1 MTQGEIGPLVAKFGG
16 TSMARPDLVMNQLE
30 YPDNRA
36 DVVVV
41 SAPGTDSIY
50 ADKTTDMLIGLQD
63 GVYIPDDIQTRFEH
77 MLERTGGGSDEKSR
91 EVVAQIPQD
100 LSEWESR
107 GDPIEALGEY
117 WSAKLFAIRAG
128 REFVDPRGLIFFDND
143 GSFDDTRSGEA
154 IRGVLGGA
162 GPSVVPGFFGM
173 RQDGQ
178 VGVFP
183 RGGSDITGAEISKAL
198 GARQYH
204 NWSDVPGFMT
214 ADPRVVEDARL
225 LPQITYRE
233 ARELGNGGSELLHRE
248 VIKTLGN
255 TGIDTVMKQTAGPIG
270 DRGTIITDERA
281 WQWQQIIGVTG
292 RDDLQALTL
301 HEFGLNEGVGT
312 TVDVYKELEA
322 AQVPYEYTA
331 TGTDDVAIYVSS
343 KYDAELDQIVTDLR
357 SAGRTIELRKR
368 AGLVHVVGEGLAQSG
383 TTRLKALG
391 TVASA
396 LAAKNISG
404 QGATDVGGSATL
416 TLFIPLVY
424 IKPAIRTA
432 HEALGL
438 RKPE

>member
-1 MTQGEIGPLVAKFGG
+1 MTQGETGPLVAKFGG

-30 YPDNRA
+30 YPDHQA
-36 DVVVV
+36 EVVVV
-41 SAPGTDSIY
+41 SAPGTDEIY
-50 ADKTTDMLIGLQD
+50 REVKTTDMLIGLKE
-63 GVYIPDDIQTRFEH
+63 GYYLPDDIQMRFQSILRRSGSE
-77 MLERTGGGSDEKSR
+77 SDERSN

-100 LSEWESR
+100 LSEWAAR

-117 WSAKLFAIRAG
+117 WSAKLFAFRSG

-143 GSFDDTRSGEA
+143 GTYDAERSGEA
-154 IRGVLGGA
+154 IRGALGNA
-162 GPSVVPGFFGM
+162 GPSVVPGYFGL
-173 RQDGQ
+173 RRDGQ

-214 ADPRVVEDARL
+214 ADPRVVDSAKL
-225 LPQITYRE
+225 ISHITYRE

-255 TGIDTVMKQTAGPIG
+255 TGITTFMKQTDGLVG
-270 DRGTIITDERA
+270 DRGTKITSERGWE
-281 WQWQQIIGVTG
+281 WQEIIGVTG
-292 RDDLQALTL
+292 RQDMLALTL

-312 TVDVYKELEA
+312 TVGVYKELEA
-322 AQVPYEYTA
+322 ADVPYEYTA
-331 TGTDDVAIYVSS
+331 TGTDDVAIFVAD
-343 KYDAELDQIVTDLR
+343 KYRDEIEQIATDLR
-357 SAGRTIELRKR
+357 SSGRTIDLRR
-368 AGLVHVVGEGLAQSG
+368 AGLVHVVGEGLAKSG
-383 TTRLKALG
+383 ASRLKALG

-396 LAAKNISG
+396 LAAKNIGG

-416 TLFIPLVY
+416 TLFVPPVY
-424 IKPAIRTA
+424 VKPAIRTA

-438 RKPE
+438 HQTI